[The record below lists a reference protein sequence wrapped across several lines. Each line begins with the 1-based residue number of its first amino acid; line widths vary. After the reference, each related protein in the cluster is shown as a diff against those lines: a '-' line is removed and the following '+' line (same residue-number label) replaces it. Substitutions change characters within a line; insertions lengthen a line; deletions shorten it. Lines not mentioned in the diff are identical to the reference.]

1 MPLSGPSAAVR
12 NASLSSSTEVGRL
25 DVGGEVDDAHGR
37 GRHAQAEPV
46 ELALEV
52 RDHEGQCLGR
62 AGRRRDDVLAGA
74 PGAARVL
81 VCDVE
86 DALVVGVA
94 VDRVHQAALDRQQ
107 VVDDLG
113 RRREAVRRAA
123 GVADDVVGRRVVA
136 IFVDAE
142 DDRDVLV
149 LGRGADDDLLGAGV
163 DVRLGLRGIGED
175 ARALE
180 DDVDAEV
187 APRQG
192 GRVALGQDLDLT
204 AVDDDR
210 RVAGPDVARV
220 GAVRRVVLEQVRVHL
235 RVDQV
240 VDGHDLHVRGTLDE
254 GLERL
259 PTDPAEAVDTDACG
273 HGAGP
278 PGRDTRPAPWAGRER
293 WTSERTTRSDRGAA
307 NVCRGSTRIVRRG
320 HRTKGGILAP
330 VCPALHAAQR
340 SPRT

>member
-1 MPLSGPSAAVR
+1 MTRASALAAPVVVGMMFWPALR
-12 NASLSSSTEVGRL
+12 ARRGSL
-25 DVGGEVDDAHGR
+25 
-37 GRHAQAEPV
+37 
-46 ELALEV
+46 V
-52 RDHEGQCLGR
+52 RDVQ
-62 AGRRRDDVLAGA
+62 
-74 PGAARVL
+74 
-81 VCDVE
+81 

-94 VDRVHQAALDRQQ
+94 VDRVHQAALDGQQ
-107 VVDDLG
+107 VMDDLG
-113 RRREAVRRAA
+113 RRRQAVRRAA
-123 GVADDVVGRRVVA
+123 RVADDVVGRRVVA
-136 IFVDAE
+136 LLVDAE

-163 DVRLGLRGIGED
+163 DVRLGLGRIGED
-175 ARALE
+175 AGALE

-210 RVAGPDVARV
+210 RVAGTDVARV
-220 GAVRRVVLEQVRVHL
+220 GAVGRVVLEQVRVHL

-254 GLERL
+254 RLERL

-273 HGAGP
+273 HDAGP

-320 HRTKGGILAP
+320 HRTKGAIARPGLRGSSRRA
-330 VCPALHAAQR
+330 R